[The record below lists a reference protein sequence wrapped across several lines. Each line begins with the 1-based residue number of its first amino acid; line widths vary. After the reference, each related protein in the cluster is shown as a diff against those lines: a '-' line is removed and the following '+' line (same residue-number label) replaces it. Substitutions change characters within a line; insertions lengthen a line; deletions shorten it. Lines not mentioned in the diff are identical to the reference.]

1 MKVQTS
7 DVAAGFRT
15 GRALSIAVALPTSA
29 AFLVAASLRRLNFD
43 EALALRG
50 GYLSLSHIPAE
61 PPFALPF
68 TVALGALGRAIP
80 DPGVVFLVARLAVAL
95 SVLGGLYAALRCA
108 SGDTGTGG
116 LAGTLTLLQA
126 AFFVHG
132 LEFRYDA
139 AILVAMLLALPLL
152 TRGGDRDLALVG
164 MLSGWLSAHHL
175 KGAVLGLALVGL
187 AAVRGRGRSSALR
200 RVLLGWVLAAGGW
213 LAVSTA
219 LGILPDVLK
228 VYASF
233 AQIASGVEIR
243 LGPWQAL
250 SDTFLRDA
258 AWWLVALGAV
268 GATLF
273 RFRDRTLEQ
282 EAALP
287 DLWALALGGISLGV
301 ILLHPHPWPYMLA
314 LPAPFLAFL
323 AARRFLEIPSLRGRL
338 LAVAAAAVLVVLQAP
353 TRYAPEP
360 AFVASFTERR
370 EVEVA
375 NLRLLRRVA
384 RPGDRVVDPSGLAYF
399 LPPCTRQWYID
410 SLFREGARKGTWMAE
425 MASFDPAT
433 CPLLLETYRL
443 NMLPFS
449 WRDRLAR
456 NYIVVSGAIGLWAG
470 DNRLREAASWPS
482 LPAGALESFW

>member
-1 MKVQTS
+1 MRES
-7 DVAAGFRT
+7 DVATPFRAA
-15 GRALSIAVALPTSA
+15 RALFIGVALLASA

-43 EALALRG
+43 EALALRAG
-50 GYLSLSHIPAE
+50 FLSLGHVPAE
-61 PPFALPF
+61 PPFAMPF

-80 DPGVVFLVARLAVAL
+80 DPGVVFLVARLAVGL
-95 SVLGGLYAALRCA
+95 SVLGALWAALRRA
-108 SGDTGTGG
+108 SGDMATGA
-116 LAGTLTLLQA
+116 LAGTLTILQA
-126 AFFVHG
+126 TFFVHG

-152 TRGGDRDLALVG
+152 TRGGDRDLVLVG
-164 MLSGWLSAHHL
+164 ILSGWLSAHHL
-175 KGAVLGLALVGL
+175 KGAVLGLALLGL
-187 AAVRGRGRSSALR
+187 AAVRGLGRFSSLR
-200 RVLLGWVLAAGGW
+200 RVVPGWVLAAGGW
-213 LAVSTA
+213 IAVATA

-233 AQIASGVEIR
+233 AQVAAGVEIR

-250 SDTFLRDA
+250 SDTFRRDG

-273 RFRDRTLEQ
+273 RFRGRTLEQ

-287 DLWALALGGISLGV
+287 DLWALALGAVSLGV
-301 ILLHPHPWPYMLA
+301 LLLHPHPWPYMLA

-338 LAVAAAAVLVVLQAP
+338 LAVAAAAALVAVQAV
-353 TRYAPEP
+353 TRYSPLP
-360 AFVASFTERR
+360 AFVASFTEGR
-370 EVEVA
+370 EAEVA
-375 NLRLLRRVA
+375 SLRLLRRVA

-399 LPPCTRQWYID
+399 LPPCTKQWYID

-425 MASFDPAT
+425 MASFDPAS

-449 WRDRLAR
+449 SRERLAR
-456 NYIVVSGAIGLWAG
+456 NYVVVSGAIGLWTG
-470 DNRLREAASWPS
+470 DHRVREAASWPS